1 MVICNTRV
9 CPECQKAF
17 EGSESTL
24 YCSRDCQF
32 WSMFDKSGGPDACW
46 PWKCSI
52 ARNGYGRLP
61 RGIVKDGGYSHR
73 RAYRIAKGTDP
84 GRFCVCHSCDFR
96 ACGNPAHLWLG
107 THRQNMMDAINKG
120 RYMAVGPGESHAL
133 AKLTEEK
140 VREILRSSK
149 PAKALANRFGV
160 KPSTIYAVRQR
171 RTWTHVPLN
180 PKVSEAQQL
189 SL

>member
-1 MVICNTRV
+1 
-9 CPECQKAF
+9 
-17 EGSESTL
+17 
-24 YCSRDCQF
+24 
-32 WSMFDKSGGPDACW
+32 
-46 PWKCSI
+46 
-52 ARNGYGRLP
+52 
-61 RGIVKDGGYSHR
+61 
-73 RAYRIAKGTDP
+73 
-84 GRFCVCHSCDFR
+84 
-96 ACGNPAHLWLG
+96 
-107 THRQNMMDAINKG
+107 MMDAINKG